1 MPIKKRILK
10 IMKTLLNILKNLD
23 KRIGKE
29 HVIIITMLLK
39 QTLKNIENILKNVKN
54 QKLKLKL
61 KKK

>member
-1 MPIKKRILK
+1 MPIKRILK

-29 HVIIITMLLK
+29 HVIIIIMLLK